1 MLKINVI
8 AVGKVKEKYFLDGI
22 EEYSKRIS
30 RFCQFNI
37 IEIGEENYKKIDSSI
52 EQIIKNKEGAKILPL
67 LKGYVVVMA
76 IEGKKFSSEN
86 FSNFI
91 QKIATEENSTIT
103 FVIGGSYGLSNQ
115 VKERANMLVSFSEMT
130 FPHTMFRL
138 MLTEQIYRAFCIKE
152 GITYHK

>member
-52 EQIIKNKEGAKILPL
+52 EQIIKN
-67 LKGYVVVMA
+67 
-76 IEGKKFSSEN
+76 S
-86 FSNFI
+86 
-91 QKIATEENSTIT
+91 
-103 FVIGGSYGLSNQ
+103 
-115 VKERANMLVSFSEMT
+115 
-130 FPHTMFRL
+130 
-138 MLTEQIYRAFCIKE
+138 
-152 GITYHK
+152 